1 MKHVNELMMELER
14 LRNPAGLSGMS
25 GLSAGGEKKIDDDQ
39 VGTVSGMSGLSE
51 ARERKNTEVGEG
63 TKVHNQ
69 ENRLSSS
76 FINSLSPSPA
86 LLRTPPF
93 SLGPPTNP
101 TNPTNTSAPAISQG
115 FEAATA
121 IPTNPTSSTN
131 QILPPATFAGN
142 TYVCREWLPADGCVG
157 PVIGFDTETTLI
169 VGHEVPT
176 FVLGAAFDGQTV
188 YFVTPEHLG
197 VFCAAHAGAKQYF
210 CNAPFDL
217 DVVGKACGFDY
228 LSAVRQGTVLD
239 VQIIY
244 RLLEL
249 GRKGQLP
256 QRYNLGL
263 LSETLLGQPLDKE
276 SDTRLGFGRFLQDGR
291 VDLRQI
297 DHASLQYL
305 AMDAIATCLL
315 GAKLEAEARALAD
328 QYKVPGLL
336 THDTQ
341 LLGAWA
347 TTRITRLGA
356 GVDVQRAQRR
366 LAEVQALEQQAVALL
381 RPFGY
386 VPGAKGNMAVFDR
399 LMTAIEAQ
407 RSLQLL
413 RTKDGRITQSDD
425 QLASVKDD
433 AFVAAFLAYKEQHKL
448 TGVIKKLADSGGRLH
463 PRYSLAVSG
472 RALCSSPNLQQLP
485 REGGVRE
492 CIVAPTG
499 YVLLAG
505 DYKCVEMVALAEIC
519 FQLYDNSALRD
530 ILNAGGDP
538 HRLVAARIL
547 NKDAELVTKEER
559 QQAKAVNFGI
569 PGGMGVT
576 GFLDYARQNYGVTF
590 TRELAE
596 EFFEKW
602 YALFPEVRRYLDE
615 RRGLGGL
622 FDLFDFTNYPRFYA
636 ENALSNAARCLVRI
650 AGGNVATS
658 HDREF
663 SQAEIDWVWQQLQRC
678 ALINDPQLR
687 ADVQSRRGSWRLRH
701 ELASHQVS
709 VTPTGRIR
717 AECSGTEASNSP
729 FQSLAA
735 DGCKLAFSELVLA
748 RGFRVVLLVHDEIV
762 VEVPDTLELSMRADE
777 MRQVM
782 VEQMR
787 RVCPNV
793 RVEVE
798 LAASRCWSKKA
809 KAMYDATGRL
819 VPWIE
824 PKEGGQ

>member
-1 MKHVNELMMELER
+1 MKTVAELMLELER
-14 LRNPAGLSGMS
+14 LRNPAGLSGLS
-25 GLSAGGEKKIDDDQ
+25 GLSVGGEKKSEGDGG
-39 VGTVSGMSGLSE
+39 GT
-51 ARERKNTEVGEG
+51 EG
-63 TKVHNQ
+63 DNQ

-76 FINSLSPSPA
+76 FINTLPPSPA
-86 LLRTPPF
+86 LLPPPF
-93 SLGPPTNP
+93 SPGLPTNP
-101 TNPTNTSAPAISQG
+101 TNQPAPAISQG
-115 FEAATA
+115 FEPATA
-121 IPTNPTSSTN
+121 IPTNPTDPTN
-131 QILPPATFAGN
+131 LNLPPATFAGH
-142 TYVCREWLPADGCVG
+142 TYPCREWLPGDGCIG
-157 PVIGFDTETTLI
+157 PVFGFDTETTLI

-176 FVLGAAFDGQTV
+176 FVLGAAFDGNAV
-188 YFVTPEHLG
+188 YFITPEHLG
-197 VFCAAHAGAKQYF
+197 AFCAAHADSEQYF

-217 DVVGKACGFDY
+217 DVVAKACSFDY
-228 LSAVRQGTVLD
+228 LPLVRQGLVLD
-239 VQIIY
+239 VQILY

-256 QRYNLGL
+256 QKYNLGL
-263 LSETLLGQPLDKE
+263 LSATLLGQPLDKE
-276 SDTRLGFGRFLQDGR
+276 SDTRLDFGRFLQDGR

-297 DHASLQYL
+297 EGASLQYL

-315 GAKLEAEARALAD
+315 GAQLEAKARALAD

-347 TTRITRLGA
+347 TYRIERLGA
-356 GVDVQRAQRR
+356 GVDVPRAQRR
-366 LAEVQALEQQAVALL
+366 LAEVQVLEQQAVAVLT
-381 RPFGY
+381 PFGY

-399 LMTAIEAQ
+399 LMKAIEDK
-407 RSLQLL
+407 RGVRLL

-425 QLASVKDD
+425 QLASVKDEP
-433 AFVAAFLAYKEQHKL
+433 FVAAFLEYKGQHKV
-448 TGVIKKLADSGGRLH
+448 TGVIKKLAESGGRLH

-492 CIVAPTG
+492 CIVAAPG
-499 YVLLAG
+499 YMLLAG
-505 DYKCVEMVALAEIC
+505 DYKCIEMVALAEIC
-519 FQLYDNSALRD
+519 FQLYGASALRD
-530 ILNAGGDP
+530 LLNAGGDP
-538 HRLVAARIL
+538 HQLVAARIL
-547 NKDAELVTKEER
+547 GKDPDSVTKKER

-576 GFLDYARQNYGVTF
+576 GFLDYARQNYGVAF

-615 RRGLGGL
+615 RRGFAGL
-622 FDLFDFTNYPRFYA
+622 FELFDFSTYPHYYT
-636 ENALSNAARCLVRI
+636 ENALSNAAACMLRI
-650 AGGNVATS
+650 TGGNMATS

-678 ALINDPQLR
+678 TLIKDPQLR
-687 ADVQSRRGSWRLRH
+687 ADVLNRCGSWRLRR
-701 ELASHQVS
+701 ELTSHQVS
-709 VTPTGRIR
+709 ITLTGRVR

-762 VEVPDTLELSMRADE
+762 VEMPDTSELSTRADE

-782 VEQMR
+782 VEQMQ

-809 KAMYDATGRL
+809 KAVYDEAGRL
-819 VPWIE
+819 VPWSE
-824 PKEGGQ
+824 PQEQTPCT